1 MIKLEHN
8 GLNQSTMTLTLS
20 PFDLI
25 RLQWLAAYSM
35 THIEDHLR
43 DNQALTPARR
53 TFWQN
58 ELTNVERDW
67 GTLQR
72 ILDEYNERL

>member
-1 MIKLEHN
+1 MIKLVDTHE
-8 GLNQSTMTLTLS
+8 GPVLTCS
-20 PFDLI
+20 AFDII
-25 RLQWLAAYSM
+25 RLQTVAAYAM

-43 DNQALTPARR
+43 DNPALSPGRR
-53 TFWQN
+53 TFWEG
-58 ELTNVERDW
+58 ELTSVERDW